1 MAKITDISNL
11 IAALKAF
18 YPNYS
23 PPDPGQ
29 TAVMLMQILGDLPPE
44 TLQAAVLKLCA
55 DNRAFAPSA
64 GEIRHTALMLNAKA
78 AGIPEAWQAFEETCK
93 MPADMTKR
101 ELIQEHGE
109 HVILERPLKFSH
121 PLVES
126 VARMMGWPATF
137 PTDMPAADR
146 SQFIK
151 AYDSELSRALDD
163 AGRLKIVADY
173 IDKRRVMG
181 GDALA
186 LVGNATKQ
194 LEASHARN

>member
-23 PPDPGQ
+23 PPDPGK
-29 TAVMLMQILGDLPPE
+29 TAVMLMQILGDLSAE
-44 TLQAAVLKLCA
+44 TLQAAALKLCA

-64 GEIRHTALMLNAKA
+64 GEIRYAALMLNAKA
-78 AGIPEAWQAFEETCK
+78 AGIPEAWQAFDEVCK
-93 MPADMTKR
+93 MPADMTLR
-101 ELIQEHGE
+101 ELIQENGQN
-109 HVILERPLKFSH
+109 VILQRAMKFSH

-137 PTDMPAADR
+137 PTDLPAADR

-151 AYDSELSRALDD
+151 AYESELSRALDD
-163 AGRLKIVADY
+163 AGRLKVVSDY
-173 IDKRRVMG
+173 IDSRRQMG
-181 GDALA
+181 TDALA
-186 LVGNATKQ
+186 LTAKLTKQ
-194 LEASHARN
+194 LEVNRA

>member
-23 PPDPGQ
+23 PPDHGQ
-29 TAVMLMQILGDLPPE
+29 TAVMLMQILGDLPAE

-64 GEIRHTALMLNAKA
+64 GEIRYAALMLNAKA

-93 MPADMTKR
+93 MPARMTKR
-101 ELIQEHGE
+101 WVTVEDGQTFINES
-109 HVILERPLKFSH
+109 PAKFSH

-126 VARMMGWPATF
+126 VARMMGWPQTF

-151 AYDSELSRALDD
+151 AYESELSRALDD

-173 IDKRRVMG
+173 IDSRRQMG
-181 GDALA
+181 ADALA
-186 LVGNATKQ
+186 LTAKLTKQ
-194 LEASHARN
+194 LEVNRV